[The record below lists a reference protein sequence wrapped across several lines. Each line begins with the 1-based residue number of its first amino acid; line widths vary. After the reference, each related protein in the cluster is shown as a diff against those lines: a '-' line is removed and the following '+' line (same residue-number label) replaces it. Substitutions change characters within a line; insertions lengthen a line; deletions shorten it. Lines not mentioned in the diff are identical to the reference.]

1 MMKLDKKRR
10 AGFTLVEMLV
20 VIGIIGI
27 LAGSLVG
34 TVVHLQK
41 IAKKVKAQDSISDAK
56 IALNCYLQ
64 QEGEWHELMLQ
75 ALVMNRD
82 VCVELRN
89 KQTID
94 YAPESGL
101 GLDRFGIL
109 DSWGRDSLRRSHS
122 ITSGSQAGDD
132 GIRISDRL
140 LQFRLDENYDGYVD
154 QTEGSPKGVKVRANV
169 IIWSRGPDGQD
180 DFESSN
186 PKAANRYPHDDLLS
200 WDHAAAVAEKM

>member
-1 MMKLDKKRR
+1 MKLDKKKR

-27 LAGSLVG
+27 LSGSLVG
-34 TVVHLQK
+34 TVVHLK
-41 IAKKVKAQDSISDAK
+41 RVAEKVKAMDSISDAK
-56 IALNCYLQ
+56 TALNCYLQ
-64 QEGEWHELMLQ
+64 QECEWHELMLQ
-75 ALVMNRD
+75 DEAMTRE
-82 VCVELRN
+82 VCEELRK

-94 YAPESGL
+94 YAPDSGL

-132 GIRISDRL
+132 GVRIIERL
-140 LQFRLDENYDGYVD
+140 LQFRLDQNYDGYVD
-154 QTEGSPKGVKVRANV
+154 QSEGSPMGVKIRANV

-180 DFESSN
+180 DFQSSN